1 MPSRS
6 YSRVLEDAG
15 RFELSR
21 GNDSWPSALDALED
35 VERLYGVGD
44 PAVLSRECLSV
55 IGARRATPYGLACA
69 RMAARVAAESGI
81 VVVSGGAMG
90 CDRAAGAEALAS
102 GGVTVVVSGC
112 GADRCYP
119 RSSDSLF
126 TDAVERG
133 GCVVS
138 LERWGAPPR
147 RYAFPKRN
155 RVIAALSRA
164 LVVCEAGMPSGTFST
179 ATCAAE
185 LGRLVYA
192 VPGSIFSPN
201 SRGTNW
207 LVESGAQVI
216 CDERSLETR
225 ISLDYNRL
233 RLVEERPEPAA
244 SGDGLSL
251 ALVANPMRVDE
262 IAREL
267 ALTIPEALT
276 MLSRREAAGL
286 VEQLADGRFAPT
298 QSALLGDNR

>member
-1 MPSRS
+1 M
-6 YSRVLEDAG
+6 
-15 RFELSR
+15 
-21 GNDSWPSALDALED
+21 
-35 VERLYGVGD
+35 
-44 PAVLSRECLSV
+44 
-55 IGARRATPYGLACA
+55 
-69 RMAARVAAESGI
+69 
-81 VVVSGGAMG
+81 
-90 CDRAAGAEALAS
+90 
-102 GGVTVVVSGC
+102 
-112 GADRCYP
+112 
-119 RSSDSLF
+119 
-126 TDAVERG
+126 
-133 GCVVS
+133 VS

-251 ALVANPMRVDE
+251 ALMANPMRVDE